1 MSMKKRVASAVA
13 AAAVGV
19 SLLCGFGFAGKDYVY
34 KQFETAEPVA
44 GVLVKDA
51 SAYVTI
57 RAADTDHITV
67 RYAELPE
74 GEPLYDI
81 SVHSGR
87 LVVESR
93 EDIDVDTTDDGGFAL
108 VRVSVEGHSI
118 SSPKRELTITL
129 PDKQYDQLEAGLA
142 AGTLTVEGVDAKELS
157 AAAAAGNVEA
167 AGVQAEQ
174 IEIASAAGKVAL
186 RDARARTVDLGA
198 AAGSVS
204 IENLNAEEQL
214 SIGSAVGSASLKQVT
229 AGDIA
234 IGSVIGSVKLEDV
247 RAKSYSEVGFIMKTG
262 GRVQKLR

>member
-1 MSMKKRVASAVA
+1 M
-13 AAAVGV
+13 GV

-57 RAADTDHITV
+57 RT
-67 RYAELPE
+67 P
-74 GEPLYDI
+74 
-81 SVHSGR
+81 
-87 LVVESR
+87 
-93 EDIDVDTTDDGGFAL
+93 
-108 VRVSVEGHSI
+108 
-118 SSPKRELTITL
+118 
-129 PDKQYDQLEAGLA
+129 
-142 AGTLTVEGVDAKELS
+142 
-157 AAAAAGNVEA
+157 AAGNVEA

-234 IGSVIGSVKLEDV
+234 IGSVIGRVKLEDV
-247 RAKSYSEVGFIMKTG
+247 RARSYSEVGFIMRTS
-262 GRVQKLR
+262 GRVQKIR

>member
-1 MSMKKRVASAVA
+1 M
-13 AAAVGV
+13 GV

-57 RAADTDHITV
+57 RTADTDHITV

-81 SVHSGR
+81 SVQNGR

-108 VRVSVEGHSI
+108 VRVSVEGHSV
-118 SSPKRELTITL
+118 SGPKRELTITL
-129 PDKQYDQLEAGLA
+129 PDKQYDQLE
-142 AGTLTVEGVDAKELS
+142 
-157 AAAAAGNVEA
+157 
-167 AGVQAEQ
+167 
-174 IEIASAAGKVAL
+174 
-186 RDARARTVDLGA
+186 
-198 AAGSVS
+198 AGSVS

-234 IGSVIGSVKLEDV
+234 IGSVIGRVKLEDV
-247 RAKSYSEVGFIMKTG
+247 RARSYSEVGFIMKTS
-262 GRVQKLR
+262 GRVQKIR

>member
-1 MSMKKRVASAVA
+1 MVFVQRGFRGLDDVRHDAQ
-13 AAAVGV
+13 
-19 SLLCGFGFAGKDYVY
+19 LLCGFGFAGKDYVY

-108 VRVSVEGHSI
+108 VRVSVEGHSV
-118 SSPKRELTITL
+118 SGPKRELTITL
-129 PDKQYDQLEAGLA
+129 PDKQYDQLE
-142 AGTLTVEGVDAKELS
+142 
-157 AAAAAGNVEA
+157 
-167 AGVQAEQ
+167 
-174 IEIASAAGKVAL
+174 
-186 RDARARTVDLGA
+186 
-198 AAGSVS
+198 
-204 IENLNAEEQL
+204 
-214 SIGSAVGSASLKQVT
+214 
-229 AGDIA
+229 
-234 IGSVIGSVKLEDV
+234 DV
-247 RAKSYSEVGFIMKTG
+247 RARSYSEVGFIMRTS
-262 GRVQKLR
+262 GRVQKIR